1 MKPEPSEVKADQSL
15 KTVSTLHHNDSV
27 RNLSEKIKKK

>member
-27 RNLSEKIKKK
+27 INGEIYRKR